1 VFSQLVGRPYTSNP
15 GIVPSVSLTDRA
27 LALIPP
33 PLRSL
38 LLKRREV
45 VKFAVVGGICYV
57 ITVVIN
63 YGLKLTVLT
72 AKPVTALTIATVIAS
87 IVSYLLNR
95 EWSFST
101 RGGRRRHHEASLF
114 FLFSAV
120 AVGLTSLPL
129 FVSRYVFELRTPN
142 VSRPVQEIADF
153 VSGLILGTVL
163 GMIFRLWSFR
173 RWVFPHENVR
183 PGRAERDRARM
194 AASLVGAASDASAAG
209 GNGRVNGHAL
219 PSDITVPITP
229 APESTGP
236 P

>member
-1 VFSQLVGRPYTSNP
+1 
-15 GIVPSVSLTDRA
+15 LTDRA
-27 LALIPP
+27 LALTPE

-45 VKFAVVGGICYV
+45 VKFVVVGGICYM

-63 YGLKLTVLT
+63 YGLKLTLLA
-72 AKPVTALTIATVIAS
+72 AKPVTALTVATIIAS

-95 EWSFST
+95 RWSFRT

-120 AVGLTSLPL
+120 AVALTSLPL
-129 FVSRYVFELRTPN
+129 FVSRYVFDLRTPT

-153 VSGLILGTVL
+153 VSGLILGTLL
-163 GMIFRLWSFR
+163 GMVFRLWSFR

-183 PGRAERDRARM
+183 PGRGERVRA
-194 AASLVGAASDASAAG
+194 AAAATPADAAAPPPDS
-209 GNGRVNGHAL
+209 GNGRVNGYAVTIS
-219 PSDITVPITP
+219 PPVTRPIEP
-229 APESTGP
+229 ARESESAGP
-236 P
+236 QS

>member
-1 VFSQLVGRPYTSNP
+1 
-15 GIVPSVSLTDRA
+15 VSLTDRA
-27 LALIPP
+27 LALVPQ

-45 VKFAVVGGICYV
+45 VKFAMVGGVCYV

-63 YGLKLTVLT
+63 YGLKFTVLS

-95 EWSFST
+95 EWSFRT

-183 PGRAERDRARM
+183 PGRAERERARM
-194 AASLVGAASDASAAG
+194 AASLVGAPAPDTADTADG
-209 GNGRVNGHAL
+209 QVVGGNGNGRVNGHAV
-219 PSDITVPITP
+219 PNDITMPIKP

-236 P
+236 PP